1 MAATPKRSNGN
12 RKRPASAP
20 RSNSVE
26 RGQRAPSPRRSA
38 TRRPADSS
46 TKGAPPSRGKT
57 RAAGSPPTASR
68 EAAIARPTT
77 EGPGTRGPETRGSA
91 TRAKLPK
98 AALGPQEL
106 LGLYRPDL
114 AQELADSDSPPYR
127 YRQVY
132 EHLAHHP
139 GSAFA
144 DATALPGDL
153 RSRLETRGASVLRET
168 ARRSSEDGTTTLL
181 LAAPDG
187 ACIETVVMRYRQ
199 RVTACI
205 STQVGCAV
213 GCVFCATGGMG
224 LRRNLDAPEIVDQVR
239 AASALLRDEGRTL
252 SNVVYMGMGEPLLNL
267 QAVLTS
273 IRILTDPAGMD
284 MAHRSISVSTVG
296 IPAGIR
302 RLAEEEPQVNL
313 AISLHAADDRLRARL
328 IPPRFRHSLAEILN
342 AAWGHF
348 ELTHRKLLVE
358 YVLLGGI
365 NDSPED
371 ARRLAALLKGHVVAV
386 NLLVWN
392 RVRASSPAKPSA
404 GETRPA
410 AASADRTR
418 SDDAPGALRA
428 PTPQAIA
435 AFRSVLTS
443 ARLEA
448 VVRQSRGGRIDAA
461 CGQLA
466 GRRGA
471 YSD

>member
-1 MAATPKRSNGN
+1 
-12 RKRPASAP
+12 
-20 RSNSVE
+20 
-26 RGQRAPSPRRSA
+26 
-38 TRRPADSS
+38 
-46 TKGAPPSRGKT
+46 
-57 RAAGSPPTASR
+57 
-68 EAAIARPTT
+68 
-77 EGPGTRGPETRGSA
+77 
-91 TRAKLPK
+91 
-98 AALGPQEL
+98 
-106 LGLYRPDL
+106 
-114 AQELADSDSPPYR
+114 LADSDSPAYR

-168 ARRSSEDGTTTLL
+168 ARRSSEDGTTKLL
-181 LAAPDG
+181 LAGSDG

-199 RVTACI
+199 RVTACV

-224 LRRNLDAPEIVDQVR
+224 LRRNLDAAEIIDQVR
-239 AASALLRDEGRTL
+239 TVSALLRDEGRTL

-267 QAVLTS
+267 QAVLRS
-273 IRILTDPAGMD
+273 IRILTDPAGMN

-328 IPPRFRHSLAEILN
+328 IPPRFRHSLAEILT
-342 AAWGHF
+342 AAWDHF

-392 RVRASSPAKPSA
+392 RVHVSSPTKPSA
-404 GETRPA
+404 GEARPA
-410 AASADRTR
+410 AGSADKTR
-418 SDDAPGALRA
+418 SDEAPGALRA

-443 ARLEA
+443 ARIEA
-448 VVRQSRGGRIDAA
+448 VVRQSRGDRIDAA